1 MSDDQSR
8 AVPESFIAVHADAR
22 GRPNLRQ
29 AELRERHE
37 LCDDLAQALV
47 DRVRDLQHQL
57 GVDEASVVA
66 RVVQGLADPAAGLM
80 PGEADWVRTRLLE
93 LLSSAW

>member
-1 MSDDQSR
+1 MNDDQSR
-8 AVPESFIAVHADAR
+8 AVPESFIAVHADER
-22 GRPNLRQ
+22 GRPRLRL

-47 DRVRDLQHQL
+47 ERVRELQHRL

-66 RVVQGLADPAAGLM
+66 RVAQGLSDPDAALQ